1 MRAKTLVSLIRN
13 GQLAL
18 LLKLSNWANRFYKL
32 SYIAALFEYGLA
44 EYLSSGPKLLDE
56 LSELLNTGPDAR
68 DALEAWLLVGVR
80 LRVLKIAQGRYA
92 LTGFS
97 VQLIRSEN
105 DALLAIIQEIT
116 TLHHKL
122 ISDTPKRLQ
131 AGDFW
136 TLQDQ
141 EGYIIARSSRIVE
154 PLQQEVIETFFPS
167 DRAVRL
173 LEIGC
178 GSGIYIKY
186 AVEHN
191 PHLTA
196 IGVEMQD
203 DVVAMAREY
212 IVKWGLQE
220 RVRILQGDIRALSF
234 DNAFNIVTLYNNIYY
249 FPVAKRVHLLEKL
262 FHLLSPGGF
271 LVLTTAC
278 QGGQPLSE
286 LLNLWGA
293 STAGCGRLPYVD
305 EMVKQMETA
314 GFEKVQKKRLLPG
327 DSFYVFV
334 GHRR

>member
-1 MRAKTLVSLIRN
+1 MRIKTLLSLMKN
-13 GQLAL
+13 GQLTL
-18 LLKLSNWANRFYKL
+18 LLKLSGWANKFYKL
-32 SYIAALFEYGLA
+32 SYIAALFENGFA
-44 EYLSSGPKLLDE
+44 EYLSSGAKSLDE
-56 LSELLNTGPDAR
+56 LSELLNIGPDAR
-68 DALEAWLLVGVR
+68 DALEAWLQVGVR
-80 LRVLKIAQGRYA
+80 LRVLKIVEGRYVLIGLSA
-92 LTGFS
+92 QLT
-97 VQLIRSEN
+97 RPEN

-122 ISDTPKRLQ
+122 IFDTPNRLQ
-131 AGDFW
+131 AGDLW

-141 EGYIIARSSRIVE
+141 EGALIARSSRIVE
-154 PLQQEVIETFFPS
+154 PLQYEVIESYFPS
-167 DRAVRL
+167 DGAVRL

-186 AVEHN
+186 AAEHN
-191 PHLTA
+191 SHLTA

-203 DVVAMAREY
+203 DVVTMAREN

-234 DNAFNIVTLYNNIYY
+234 DKAFDIVTLYNNIYY
-249 FPVAKRVHLLEKL
+249 FPVVERVHLLKKL
-262 FHLLSPGGF
+262 LHLLNPGGS
-271 LVLTTAC
+271 LILTTAC
-278 QGGQPLSE
+278 QGGQLLSE

-293 STAGCGRLPYVD
+293 STAGGGRLPYVD

-334 GHRR
+334 GYRP